1 MGRAKLS
8 KGYSYPVKRSE
19 LDSAL
24 EKAGVRELGRVFYSS
39 SYDDSEI
46 QILRAFLMGE
56 TQQGYR
62 AESAPLL
69 SVYSVP
75 SEQLAEIRRL
85 LEQGDILTRIASW
98 LKRLENA
105 ANVIR
110 GSIRKSLFPS
120 TPGPSPSRTGI
131 TKMWSCPEA
140 TPLIHV
146 TGLSG
151 S

>member
-1 MGRAKLS
+1 MPIQYEFMGRAKLS

-85 LEQGDILTRIASW
+85 LEQGDILTRIAS
-98 LKRLENA
+98 
-105 ANVIR
+105 
-110 GSIRKSLFPS
+110 
-120 TPGPSPSRTGI
+120 
-131 TKMWSCPEA
+131 
-140 TPLIHV
+140 
-146 TGLSG
+146 
-151 S
+151 

>member
-1 MGRAKLS
+1 MPIQYEFMGRAKLS
-8 KGYSYPVKRSE
+8 KGYAYPVKRSE

-62 AESAPLL
+62 AESAPPL

-75 SEQLAEIRRL
+75 SEQLAETRRL

-110 GSIRKSLFPS
+110 GVNQEVIVSFDAG
-120 TPGPSPSRTGI
+120 T
-131 TKMWSCPEA
+131 
-140 TPLIHV
+140 
-146 TGLSG
+146 LSFKDRHNKNVELP
-151 S
+151 